1 MAQPPVDKKTDRFPD
16 KQVLKAALLQSLD
29 DEINV
34 ALQSATTAHGT
45 ASDANNKPENK
56 YDTLALEA
64 AYLAHGQSER
74 ILGLQ
79 QMRIQVAKWPV
90 PELSDNDS
98 IRLGACVEVIAEDDT
113 KQRVFI
119 APVGGKKLQIEG
131 QSILVISSETPLA
144 KSLLG
149 KSLGDEVSLT
159 LGGKAQY
166 WEVLRLG

>member
-1 MAQPPVDKKTDRFPD
+1 MAQPPVDKKTDRFLD
-16 KQVLKAALLQSLD
+16 KQALKAALLQSLD

-90 PELSDNDS
+90 PELNDNDS
-98 IRLGACVEVIAEDDT
+98 IRLGAYVEVIAEDDA

-149 KSLGDEVSLT
+149 KSVGDEVSLT

-166 WEVLRLG
+166 WKVLRLA

>member
-1 MAQPPVDKKTDRFPD
+1 MAQPPVDKKTDRFLD
-16 KQVLKAALLQSLD
+16 KQALKAALLQSLD

-119 APVGGKKLQIEG
+119 APVGGKKIQIEG